1 MACSMATLHLQY
13 SGTRAK
19 VFLGDSIS
27 SYAEAREHLSEEENF
42 AKTLK
47 EMEEVMRPSK
57 PDDMSENAFM
67 EELKVQAR
75 IMMHK
80 FDVAALTVDGCA
92 QGKTDLDVLLFNC
105 TEGKPVDLLPD
116 QWREITGD
124 LTVVNIPDSHM
135 TFCMD
140 PASKH
145 LKTVCEAI
153 EKFIE
158 G

>member
-1 MACSMATLHLQY
+1 
-13 SGTRAK
+13 
-19 VFLGDSIS
+19 
-27 SYAEAREHLSEEENF
+27 
-42 AKTLK
+42 
-47 EMEEVMRPSK
+47 MEEVLRPSK

-80 FDVAALTVDGCA
+80 FDVAALTVDGWA
-92 QGKTDLDVLLFNC
+92 QGKTDLEVLLFNC

-116 QWREITGD
+116 CWRELSKS

-135 TFCMD
+135 PFCMD
-140 PASKH
+140 PSGKH
-145 LKTVCEAI
+145 LKTVCDSI

-158 G
+158 D